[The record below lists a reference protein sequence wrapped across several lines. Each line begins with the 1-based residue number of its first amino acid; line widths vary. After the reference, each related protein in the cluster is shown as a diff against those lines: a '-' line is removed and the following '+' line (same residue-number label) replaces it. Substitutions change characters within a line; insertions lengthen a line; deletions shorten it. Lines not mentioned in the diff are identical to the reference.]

1 MATSGPTELFQRELE
16 FFFGGQGDRAGDATF
31 QADFTPRQAS
41 KWMCHDGLAR
51 FGVPLKNIVRAEIEA
66 LEILPAEIGVNG
78 RKPRK
83 LLTKISRKGHFSGFH
98 LHE

>member
-1 MATSGPTELFQRELE
+1 MAISGSTQLLQRELE

-31 QADFTPRQAS
+31 QTDFAPRQAS
-41 KWMCHDGLAR
+41 KWMRHDGLAR
-51 FGVPLKNIVRAEIEA
+51 SGVPLKNVVRAEIEA
-66 LEILPAEIGVNG
+66 PEILSAEIGVNG

-83 LLTKISRKGHFSGFH
+83 LLTKIGRKGHFSGFH